1 MLEQGR
7 PQRTRTNMA
16 LWVSVAIL
24 SIIGLGANVYKA
36 NTGDELDWAS
46 TIAET
51 ACLLVAGLFIFDNR
65 LKKRKEQ
72 EEENK

>member
-16 LWVSVAIL
+16 LWVSVATL
-24 SIIGLGANVYKA
+24 SILGLGANVYKA
-36 NTGDELDWAS
+36 NTGEPMEWAS
-46 TIAET
+46 TIAEV
-51 ACLLVAGLFIFDNR
+51 ACLLVAGLFIFDKLR
-65 LKKRKEQ
+65 KKHKEQ

>member
-36 NTGDELDWAS
+36 NTGAKIEWPS
-46 TIAET
+46 TIAEI
-51 ACLLVAGLFIFDNR
+51 ACLLAAGLFIFDKLR
-65 LKKRKEQ
+65 KKHKEQ
-72 EEENK
+72 EEDNK

>member
-1 MLEQGR
+1 
-7 PQRTRTNMA
+7 MA

-24 SIIGLGANVYKA
+24 SILGLGANVYKA
-36 NTGDELDWAS
+36 NTGDELNWAS
-46 TIAET
+46 TITEA
-51 ACLLVAGLFIFDNR
+51 ASLLIAGLFIFDNR

>member
-16 LWVSVAIL
+16 LWVSVVIL

-46 TIAET
+46 TIAE
-51 ACLLVAGLFIFDNR
+51 AASLLTAGLFIFDKFR
-65 LKKRKEQ
+65 KKHKEQ
-72 EEENK
+72 DEDNK

>member
-16 LWVSVAIL
+16 LWISVAIL
-24 SIIGLGANVYKA
+24 SILGLGANVYKA
-36 NTGDELDWAS
+36 NTGDELNWAS

-51 ACLLVAGLFIFDNR
+51 ACLLMAGLFIFDNR
-65 LKKRKEQ
+65 LKKHKEQ
-72 EEENK
+72 DEDNK